1 MLRAP
6 ALSQLFGSLLYSLQF
21 VSHAGNPKM
30 STVSQT
36 QPCEC
41 WSEGIN
47 SFPWPAGFAVASAD
61 CCAHILWYG
70 HTVDSSSIRYS
81 AGLLP
86 PSGRKECAGHLS
98 YGVRYLS
105 WKEPYQISQRLFRDI
120 SSRLPPQVCKHT
132 YITWADSWCCRMCAH
147 TAFVGAASAC
157 VTPLM
162 HTSGTESHLASV
174 PRPVIGYGW
183 DWKCGVSKQ
192 NVQQFTYQR
201 LGDFSKRAQQGMS
214 KLIPLMGPVQTCLI

>member
-1 MLRAP
+1 M
-6 ALSQLFGSLLYSLQF
+6 
-21 VSHAGNPKM
+21 
-30 STVSQT
+30 

-61 CCAHILWYG
+61 CCDRILWYG
-70 HTVDSSSIRYS
+70 HTVASNSIRYS

-86 PSGRKECAGHLS
+86 TSGREECAGHLA

-120 SSRLPPQVCKHT
+120 SIRLLPQVCKHA
-132 YITWADSWCCRMCAH
+132 YITWTDSWCCRMCAH

-157 VTPLM
+157 VTLLM

-174 PRPVIGYGW
+174 PRH
-183 DWKCGVSKQ
+183 VSWLWVGLEVWGLEGECSAVHLPTSGRFLKKGTSG
-192 NVQQFTYQR
+192 NVQVNPPDGLCSDVSDLKYCFWVWISGLKSR
-201 LGDFSKRAQQGMS
+201 LEEKCS
-214 KLIPLMGPVQTCLI
+214 